1 MAFLD
6 KKITD
11 LEFISTPGNNDRVAI
26 VNLGVTKQTSIG
38 KLLQKV
44 VADTGSF
51 LENATVSGNV
61 MTFTRANSTTF
72 IATIESSSYAVT
84 ASYALNAENNYR
96 EDLSG
101 ASTYTVTHNLNEQY
115 PIVQTYDTSNNRM
128 LIPDQVESLGT
139 NSLQISYDTIFT
151 GIIIVQK

>member
-11 LEFISTPGNNDRVAI
+11 LEFISTPGDDDRVAI
-26 VNLGVTKQTSIG
+26 VNLGVTKQTSVG

-44 VADTGSF
+44 VAETGSF
-51 LENATVSGNV
+51 IENATVSQDV
-61 MTFTRANSTTF
+61 MTFTRADSTTF
-72 IATIESSSYAVT
+72 TATIESSSYAVT

-96 EDLSG
+96 ENISG
-101 ASTYTVTHNLNEQY
+101 ASTYTIIHNLNEQY

-128 LIPDQVESLGT
+128 LIPDQVESLGV